1 MKKFG
6 FGKKDKSAGGDD
18 DQNRNALFGKKS
30 SSGPPPSDNPY
41 AQAQPANDPYMDS
54 QKYMSPYQQARNNLG
69 PAAQGPGPQSQG
81 PSPGGQYG
89 RPGGLPSGPGVSRQ
103 GSTSSTATAP
113 PPYSNAGP
121 SGGYSNDRFGASSG
135 YGGNKYANSGPAPQ
149 RPGGYG
155 GLGRTDSNDTDDN
168 RDALFSGARQ
178 RQEKQVDN
186 NSANNNNAYGANAG
200 IGGGNKYG
208 GYGEE
213 RQLTAEEQEDRE
225 ADDIKSEIH
234 DIRQQSKQT
243 VLNSE
248 AITNQILENASATYA
263 RLGAQH
269 ERLNYTEQQLDHGAL
284 AARHARTTG
293 LKELQYYN
301 RSMWNP
307 GVKNPFASGKRN
319 ANYENALLEQNQSDR
334 ATREATR
341 KEGFAANQNMEQGFK
356 SLSGADPSR
365 GAWKPTS
372 AAERSKYTFEEG
384 ESDEEEIDQGL
395 ERLANNVHKI
405 NLAARLIGN
414 EIESQNELI
423 DRLGTKS
430 DALSDT
436 TVLNTA
442 TLNKISRK
450 G

>member
-6 FGKKDKSAGGDD
+6 FGKKDKSGGGDD
-18 DQNRNALFGKKS
+18 DANRSALFGKKS
-30 SSGPPPSDNPY
+30 ASGPPQSDNPY

-54 QKYMSPYQQARNNLG
+54 QKYMSPYQQARSNLG
-69 PAAQGPGPQSQG
+69 PPAGSPGPQ
-81 PSPGGQYG
+81 G
-89 RPGGLPSGPGVSRQ
+89 RPGGLPSGPGVRRQ
-103 GSTSSTATAP
+103 DSQSSTATAP
-113 PPYSNAGP
+113 PPYSNAAPP
-121 SGGYSNDRFGASSG
+121 SGGYSNDRYGAPSG
-135 YGGNKYANSGPAPQ
+135 YGSNKYAGSGGYGGGPSQ

-155 GLGRTDSNDTDDN
+155 GLGRTDSNDTDEN
-168 RDALFSGARQ
+168 RDALFSGAQQ
-178 RQEKQVDN
+178 RQQQQRT
-186 NSANNNNAYGANAG
+186 SNNNDAYASNAG
-200 IGGGNKYG
+200 VGGGNKYG

-225 ADDIKSEIH
+225 ADDIKDEIR
-234 DIRQQSKQT
+234 DIRQQSKQS
-243 VLNSE
+243 VMNSE

-269 ERLNYTEQQLDHGAL
+269 ERLNYTEQQLDHGSL
-284 AARHARTTG
+284 AARHARTQG

-307 GVKNPFASGKRN
+307 GMKNPFSSGKRN
-319 ANYENALLEQNQSDR
+319 QEYEKALLEQNQQDR
-334 ATREATR
+334 ATRETTR
-341 KEGFAANQNMEQGFK
+341 KEGYAANQSMEQGFK

-395 ERLANNVHKI
+395 ERLSNNVHKI

-414 EIESQNELI
+414 EIDSQNDLI

-436 TVLNTA
+436 TLLNTA

>member
-18 DQNRNALFGKKS
+18 DANRSALFGKKS
-30 SSGPPPSDNPY
+30 ASGPAPTENPY
-41 AQAQPANDPYMDS
+41 AQAGPSNDPYTDS

-69 PAAQGPGPQSQG
+69 PPAQGPGPQ
-81 PSPGGQYG
+81 G
-89 RPGGLPSGPGVSRQ
+89 RPGGLPSGPGVRRQ
-103 GSTSSTATAP
+103 DSGSSTATAP
-113 PPYSNAGP
+113 PPYSNASP
-121 SGGYSNDRFGASSG
+121 ASGGYSNDKYGAPSG
-135 YGGNKYANSGPAPQ
+135 YGGNKYASSGGASGAQAQ

-155 GLGRTDSNDTDDN
+155 GFGRTDSNGTDDN
-168 RDALFSGARQ
+168 RDALFSGAQQ
-178 RQEKQVDN
+178 RQQQQRV
-186 NSANNNNAYGANAG
+186 SNNNNAYAANSGAGAG
-200 IGGGNKYG
+200 KYG

-213 RQLTAEEQEDRE
+213 RELTAQEQEDRE
-225 ADDIKSEIH
+225 ADDIKDEIR
-234 DIRQQSKQT
+234 DIRQQSKNT
-243 VLNSE
+243 VMNSE

-269 ERLNYTEQQLDHGAL
+269 EHLNHTEQRLDVGTM
-284 AARHARTTG
+284 HAREG
-293 LKELQYYN
+293 QNQNRALQYEL

-307 GVKNPFASGKRN
+307 GVKNPFTSGKRN
-319 ANYENALLEQNQSDR
+319 AEHDKMLLEQHQKDR
-334 ATREATR
+334 ETRETTR
-341 KEGFAANQNMEQGFK
+341 REGYASNQNMEQGFK

-365 GAWKPTS
+365 PAWKPAS

-405 NLAARLIGN
+405 NIAARLIGS
-414 EIESQNELI
+414 EIDSQNELI

-430 DALSDT
+430 DALSDQT
-436 TVLNTA
+436 LLNTA
-442 TLNKISRK
+442 KLQKISRK

>member
-30 SSGPPPSDNPY
+30 SSGPPQSDNPY
-41 AQAQPANDPYMDS
+41 AQAQPANDPYMDG
-54 QKYMSPYQQARNNLG
+54 QKYMSPYQQARNNIG
-69 PAAQGPGPQSQG
+69 PGAQGPGPQSQG
-81 PSPGGQYG
+81 PSPGQHG
-89 RPGGLPSGPGVSRQ
+89 RPSGLPSGPGVSRQ
-103 GSTSSTATAP
+103 GSQSSTATAP
-113 PPYSNAGP
+113 PPYSNAP
-121 SGGYSNDRFGASSG
+121 PAGGYANDRYGAPSG
-135 YGGNKYANSGPAPQ
+135 YGGNKYANPGGPSGGGPQ
-149 RPGGYG
+149 RSGGYG

-168 RDALFSGARQ
+168 RDALFSGAKQ
-178 RQEKQVDN
+178 RQDQHQGT
-186 NSANNNNAYGANAG
+186 NNNAYGANSAG
-200 IGGGNKYG
+200 AGGSKYG

-243 VLNSE
+243 VMNSE

-269 ERLNYTEQQLDHGAL
+269 ERLNYTEQQLDHGSL
-284 AARHARTTG
+284 AARHARTSG

-307 GVKNPFASGKRN
+307 GVKNPFSSGKRN
-319 ANYENALLEQNQSDR
+319 AEYEKNLLDQNQQDR
-334 ATREATR
+334 ATRETTR

-365 GAWKPTS
+365 GTWKPTS

-395 ERLANNVHKI
+395 ERLSNNVHKI

-414 EIESQNELI
+414 EIDSQNDLI

-442 TLNKISRK
+442 TLQKIARK

>member
-81 PSPGGQYG
+81 PSPSGQYG

-135 YGGNKYANSGPAPQ
+135 YGGNKYANSGPVPQ

-269 ERLNYTEQQLDHGAL
+269 ERLNYTEQRLDVGAL
-284 AARHARTTG
+284 HAREG
-293 LKELQYYN
+293 SNQNKVLQYEL

-307 GVKNPFASGKRN
+307 GVKNPFSSGKRN
-319 ANYENALLEQNQSDR
+319 QEHDRALLEQHQKDREIREETRRAGYSSNQ
-334 ATREATR
+334 T
-341 KEGFAANQNMEQGFK
+341 MEQGFK
-356 SLSGADPSR
+356 SLSGADPNR
-365 GAWKPTS
+365 QWKPTS

-395 ERLANNVHKI
+395 ERLSNNVHKI
-405 NLAARLIGN
+405 NLAARLIGS
-414 EIESQNELI
+414 EIDSQNELI

-430 DALSDT
+430 DALSDQT
-436 TVLNTA
+436 LLNTSK
-442 TLNKISRK
+442 LQKISRK